1 MDLLEIA
8 LWGHLLGVVVWVGGV
23 FFWTLVLFTRELPTN
38 PDEADPWLETLGR
51 RVYTIGWEA
60 LGLIV
65 LTGLFNLIARVRTG
79 AFFQADYQSLL
90 VIKLSLVAGMVAL
103 QLWQHFGL
111 LPRLGAAQADE
122 ASRSNG
128 RRPLLLTSG
137 LVLLLAAGAL
147 WFGVQLHHG

>member
-1 MDLLEIA
+1 MDA
-8 LWGHLLGVVVWVGGV
+8 LSVSLWLHLLAVVVWVGGV
-23 FFWTLVLFTRELPTN
+23 FFWTIVLFTRELPS
-38 PDEADPWLETLGR
+38 DEANSWLETLGR

-65 LTGLFNLIARVRTG
+65 LTGLFNLVVRVQTG
-79 AFFQADYQSLL
+79 VFFQADYQRTLGTKL
-90 VIKLSLVAGMVAL
+90 VLVGGMVAL

-111 LPRLGAAQADE
+111 LPRLATAQADE

-128 RRPLLLTSG
+128 RRSLLVTSG